1 MCETKNHG
9 PDKGDKSPGRWE
21 GCCCRAPGA
30 TVNTA
35 EFRRNSPRENRNI
48 ASRQLNFALHVH
60 VGFSEFK
67 CRCSSV
73 TTSRTQQ
80 RPPVPQWVSH
90 RDLFIRTAATRLYPS
105 SGIGLC
111 DVLTYRAKADM
122 CYEAERPA
130 RARCVYGQTLQ
141 ARSLVCPGRV
151 PGAHTH
157 LAHVLGALWP
167 PASRLA
173 HIQKQSSL
181 RFTFC
186 LK

>member
-1 MCETKNHG
+1 MFENKNHD
-9 PDKGDKSPGRWE
+9 PDKGDNSPGRLE
-21 GCCCRAPGA
+21 GCCCRALSA

-35 EFRRNSPRENRNI
+35 GFHRNV
-48 ASRQLNFALHVH
+48 ASRQRNFALHVH

-73 TTSRTQQ
+73 TTSQTQQ
-80 RPPVPQWVSH
+80 RPLCPSGCH
-90 RDLFIRTAATRLYPS
+90 IGTMFIGTAATRLYPS

-130 RARCVYGQTLQ
+130 RARCVYEQTLQ